1 MYKMTSQKPLT
12 IGSFLQDKDF
22 LYFSH
27 LEKKWPIVWH
37 MTSNRTFRVTRLGSA
52 LSSTASQLCTTGQ
65 IISLDLFLFNKIRKH
80 LLASLQLSKGSY
92 KKITKIFF

>member
-52 LSSTASQLCTTGQ
+52 LTTSATSGVARMAWQ
-65 IISLDLFLFNKIRKH
+65 GRAGWDDKI
-80 LLASLQLSKGSY
+80 LELMYIVFWCSDFVEAEPENLE
-92 KKITKIFF
+92 I